1 MGTLMGET
9 LSFKVFLRSQIKRRE
24 RKKRERKDDRIKENV
39 RRFLLD
45 RECAD
50 LGNLKLKISKL
61 FPEITDKEY
70 FLSWTDA
77 DNDNVTIA
85 SDDELAIAI
94 MELSGPVYPFHVN
107 VKNVKKHKRIEHI
120 AGRDDKGMKSKKKKT
135 YGVKTG
141 KGHGKD
147 AYSKK

>member
-50 LGNLKLKISKL
+50 LGNLKLKISEL

-77 DNDNVTIA
+77 DND
-85 SDDELAIAI
+85 
-94 MELSGPVYPFHVN
+94 N

-120 AGRDDKGMKSKKKKT
+120 AGRDDKGMKSKKKT
-135 YGVKTG
+135 YGVK
-141 KGHGKD
+141 
-147 AYSKK
+147 